1 MDKKEETSQ
10 QNKEESKSSNSSRDS
25 SPANSNKKDPSKS
38 ISSKSSKS
46 KSRSIE
52 ERREKRTYKTVYVKG
67 LKLDLAEGH
76 LEKKF
81 SEIGPIE
88 RVKILRDP
96 TT

>member
-1 MDKKEETSQ
+1 MDKKEETSLK
-10 QNKEESKSSNSSRDS
+10 NKEDSKSSNSSRES
-25 SPANSNKKDPSKS
+25 SPSNSKKKDPSKS

-46 KSRSIE
+46 RSRSIE

-67 LKLDLAEGH
+67 LKLDLSEGH

-81 SEIGPIE
+81 AEIGPVE
-88 RVKILRDP
+88 RVKILWDP